1 MSKEELDGDEK
12 PVRFSF
18 ETRIEFVVVV
28 FFFKEMRTMQRKTSL
43 YKKIIDS
50 KMSRNSRSTSQTFP
64 SNAYSNETKYIRR
77 FPNNKSS
84 TQSNTGCAVR

>member
-28 FFFKEMRTMQRKTSL
+28 FFFKEMRTMQRKTSVQKN
-43 YKKIIDS
+43 YRFKNVPKFSFYIS
-50 KMSRNSRSTSQTFP
+50 NVSFKCVFERN
-64 SNAYSNETKYIRR
+64 
-77 FPNNKSS
+77 
-84 TQSNTGCAVR
+84 